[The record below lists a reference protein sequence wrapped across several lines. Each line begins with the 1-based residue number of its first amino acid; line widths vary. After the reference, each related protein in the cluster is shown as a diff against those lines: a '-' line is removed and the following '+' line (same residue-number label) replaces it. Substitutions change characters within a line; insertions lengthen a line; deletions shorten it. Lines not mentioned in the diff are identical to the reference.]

1 MKRKN
6 RLTLTFLYP
15 GGNFKS
21 KKNFKICKEIIPL
34 QQPALHNVNDTSDVP
49 ESSIEFESQHLE
61 ESSDCTHEAKI
72 KTSRQLVRNQKYRS
86 YYGKPLWTKF
96 KLLYVV

>member
-6 RLTLTFLYP
+6 RLTLNFLYP

-21 KKNFKICKEIIPL
+21 KKKFKICKEIIPL
-34 QQPALHNVNDTSDVP
+34 QQPALDSVNDTSNVP

-61 ESSDCTHEAKI
+61 ESSDLETAH
-72 KTSRQLVRNQKYRS
+72 
-86 YYGKPLWTKF
+86 TK
-96 KLLYVV
+96 